1 MTSLFPFMAQYFRL
15 KVTPEQGN
23 MGLLWGA
30 SDRAADTFSDTFRCS
45 CVCSMFPQSLAATEI
60 AIKLLAIY
68 NESLELY
75 HTEHGTRL

>member
-1 MTSLFPFMAQYFRL
+1 MFGRKTLSIYDFLHTNY
-15 KVTPEQGN
+15 
-23 MGLLWGA
+23 LLYGA
-30 SDRAADTFSDTFRCS
+30 CQN
-45 CVCSMFPQSLAATEI
+45 CVFSMFPQSLAVTEI